1 MAKPKPAHAPHAP
14 VASATSDVAPE
25 WPDDPGLSAEQHS
38 FLHASLDAACLDAAE
53 AGWDAAIQAI
63 ELVLTAAQDGEN
75 PSSVSIDTI
84 KLAEAQINA
93 ALAEMERVGELTD
106 RLRVPSPSEKR
117 H

>member
-1 MAKPKPAHAPHAP
+1 MAKPKTAAIPKAPI
-14 VASATSDVAPE
+14 ASSQNDSMPE
-25 WPDDPGLSAEQHS
+25 WQTDTSLSAEQHS
-38 FLHASLDAACLDAAE
+38 FLHASIDAACLDAAE

-63 ELVLTAAQDGEN
+63 ELVLTAARDSEH

-93 ALAEMERVGELTD
+93 ALAEMERVGTLTD
-106 RLRVPSPSEKR
+106 GLRVPSPSIKR